1 MLAGKKIL
9 LGITG
14 SISAYK
20 SCEVLR
26 LLIKEKAS
34 VRVLLTKGGE
44 RFITPFTFSALSG
57 KRVYTEKDFF
67 NNNGEIPHIELAS
80 FPDIVVIAP
89 TSASFIA
96 KAAAGFADE
105 LLLAVLLA
113 TKAPVYFFPAMN
125 ENMWLHPATRRN
137 VSILKELGY
146 VVYEPAEGELACGS
160 AGKGRLPEPSTILEV
175 IKAHFYPKNLKGKK
189 VLITGGPT
197 REFIDDVR
205 FITNAS
211 SGKMA
216 FYLAKEAYYRGA
228 EVFIVWG
235 GGKLPGNFP
244 YLPDTP
250 FPHIFKVNTTREM
263 YERCKKLF
271 SSVDI
276 AIFAAAPVDIR
287 PRKAFSGKIKK
298 RELMGFNLDFEL
310 TEDIARELLKAKGE
324 KIAIGFAL
332 EEKEKLFEY
341 ASIKQKEKGFDYLVA
356 NPLETMGKETSD
368 FYIYTPSEIIEL
380 KNTSKEELARRLFG
394 LISA

>member
-20 SCEVLR
+20 ACELLR
-26 LLIKEKAS
+26 LFIKEKAK
-34 VRVLLTKGGE
+34 VKVLLTKGGE
-44 RFITPFTFSALSG
+44 KFITPYTLSALFRD
-57 KRVYTEKDFF
+57 RVYTEADFF

-80 FPDIVVIAP
+80 FPDLIVIAP
-89 TSASFIA
+89 ASASFIA
-96 KAAAGFADE
+96 KAAAGMANE

-125 ENMWLHPATRRN
+125 ENMWLHPATKRN
-137 VSILKELGY
+137 VGILQQLGY
-146 VVYEPAEGELACGS
+146 LVYEPAEGELACS
-160 AGKGRLPEPSTILEV
+160 SKGKGRLPEPSTILEV

-197 REFIDDVR
+197 KEFIDEVR

-216 FYLAKEAYYRGA
+216 YYLAREAYYRGA
-228 EVFIVWG
+228 EVFLVLG
-235 GGKLPGNFP
+235 GGELPGIFP

-250 FPHIFKVNTTREM
+250 FPYIFKVNTTKEM
-263 YERCKKLF
+263 YEKCKELF
-271 SSVDI
+271 PAADI
-276 AIFAAAPVDIR
+276 VIFAAAPVDLR
-287 PRKAFSGKIKK
+287 PKKVFSGKIKK
-298 RELMGFNLDFEL
+298 RELMEFNLDFEL
-310 TEDIARELLKAKGE
+310 TEDIAKELLKAKGE

-332 EEKEKLFEY
+332 EEREKLFEY
-341 ASIKQKEKGFDYLVA
+341 AFIKQKEKGFDYLVA
-356 NPLETMGKETSD
+356 NPLETMGKEVSD
-368 FYIYTPSEIIEL
+368 FYLYTPSGRLEL
-380 KNTSKEELARRLFG
+380 KGISKEELANRLFG